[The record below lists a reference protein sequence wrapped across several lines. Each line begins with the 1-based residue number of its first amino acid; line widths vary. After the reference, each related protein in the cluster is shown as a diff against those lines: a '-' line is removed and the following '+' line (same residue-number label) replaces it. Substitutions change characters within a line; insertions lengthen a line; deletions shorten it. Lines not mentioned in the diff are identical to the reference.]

1 MMKSGEGKTIEMM
14 IERKNKPMTLR
25 FTLEDP
31 IPYQE

>member
-1 MMKSGEGKTIEMM
+1 MKSEEGRTIEMVVV
-14 IERKNKPMTLR
+14 RKNKELSLR